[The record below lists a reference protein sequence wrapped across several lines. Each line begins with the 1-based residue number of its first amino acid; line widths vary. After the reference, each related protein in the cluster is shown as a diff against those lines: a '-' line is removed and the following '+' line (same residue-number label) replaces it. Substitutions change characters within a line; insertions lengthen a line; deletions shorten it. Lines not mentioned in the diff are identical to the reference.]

1 MTSCPAM
8 DIAKAATAGGNLRDY
23 GTYRYMAFLTARYI
37 DFLLQRCYNFFGGI
51 NMELRV
57 LNYFLAIAREE
68 NITRAA
74 KQLHVTQP
82 TLSRQ
87 IADLEAELGVK
98 LFTRSNH
105 SIVLTDD
112 GLLLK
117 RRAQEI
123 LTLADKT
130 MQDFLNKEEKLEG
143 TITIGSG
150 EFLSTRIL
158 TDCIA
163 SFRSKYPNIR
173 YEIFSGNAG
182 NIKDGIERGLLDMG
196 LMAEPI
202 DIRKYEFI
210 TMPVREEWGALV
222 RDDSPLAARTQ
233 ILPQDLVGLPLISA
247 ISDIAESNLRKW
259 LEPVLGEVDVIA
271 KGDLLYNEAM
281 LAQSNIGAVLAMRL
295 NCRYDGLRFVP
306 FAPELE
312 GTTALAWKKEHI
324 FSPAAATFIQFAKK
338 YISGISRDNR

>member
-1 MTSCPAM
+1 
-8 DIAKAATAGGNLRDY
+8 
-23 GTYRYMAFLTARYI
+23 
-37 DFLLQRCYNFFGGI
+37 
-51 NMELRV
+51 MELRV

-74 KQLHVTQP
+74 EQLHVTQP

-98 LFTRSNH
+98 LFNRSNH
-105 SIVLTDD
+105 NIVLTED
-112 GLLLK
+112 GMLLK

-123 LTLADKT
+123 LPLADKT
-130 MQDFLNKEEKLEG
+130 KRDFLNKEENLEG
-143 TITIGSG
+143 TVTIGSG

-163 SFRSKYPNIR
+163 AFRNKYPNIR
-173 YEIFSGNAG
+173 YEVFSGNAG

-210 TMPVREEWGALV
+210 SMPIKEEWGALV
-222 RDDSPLAARTQ
+222 REDSPLAVKAQ
-233 ILPQDLVGLPLISA
+233 IIPQDLVGLPLISA
-247 ISDIAESNLRKW
+247 VSDIAESNIGKW
-259 LEPVLGEVDVIA
+259 LGSVLGEVDVIA
-271 KGDLLYNEAM
+271 KGNLLYNEAM

-295 NCRYDGLRFVP
+295 NCRYDGLRFIP
-306 FAPELE
+306 FAPRLE
-312 GTTALAWKKEHI
+312 GSTALVWKKEQF
-324 FSPAAATFIQFAKK
+324 FSPAAATFIEFSKK
-338 YISGISRDNR
+338 YITGISHDNG